1 MIRLK
6 MKHLRTETVVKT
18 KTKRISPF
26 VETIV
31 AEEKFVFHPQTPSVK
46 KKLTKAR
53 KGGPA
58 G

>member
-1 MIRLK
+1 
-6 MKHLRTETVVKT
+6 MKHMRVETVVKT
-18 KTKRISPF
+18 KAKLISPP

-46 KKLTKAR
+46 EKPTKAR

-58 G
+58 E

>member
-1 MIRLK
+1 